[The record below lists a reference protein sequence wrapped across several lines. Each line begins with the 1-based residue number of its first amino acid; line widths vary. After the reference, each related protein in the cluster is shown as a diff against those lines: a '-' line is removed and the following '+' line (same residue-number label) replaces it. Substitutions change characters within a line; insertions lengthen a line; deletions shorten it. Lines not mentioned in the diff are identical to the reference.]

1 MITAMSVADTVM
13 IAILTMTE
21 SWCAGARNV
30 RITERMRSDAGME
43 HVELTENEK
52 KKEYLRG
59 YRNHVRR
66 IRRID
71 SELQELREMR
81 TSISVVND
89 GMPHGSG
96 QSDMSGYAAELDRL
110 ERALLSERHERV
122 QAYKEIVKR
131 INMLRS
137 ENEKDVLFYRYIKG
151 LEWYEIGDKMNYSER
166 WIHKLHGKALVHF
179 RLPEEKS
186 S

>member
-1 MITAMSVADTVM
+1 MDMVQDIKQV
-13 IAILTMTE
+13 
-21 SWCAGARNV
+21 
-30 RITERMRSDAGME
+30 
-43 HVELTENEK
+43 ENEK

-151 LEWYEIGDKMNYSER
+151 LEWYEIGDNMGYSDR
-166 WIHKLHGKALVHF
+166 HIHRFHGKALAHF
-179 RLPEEKS
+179 QMPVDKMS
-186 S
+186 

>member
-1 MITAMSVADTVM
+1 
-13 IAILTMTE
+13 
-21 SWCAGARNV
+21 
-30 RITERMRSDAGME
+30 ME

-96 QSDMSGYAAELDRL
+96 QSDMSG
-110 ERALLSERHERV
+110 
-122 QAYKEIVKR
+122 
-131 INMLRS
+131 
-137 ENEKDVLFYRYIKG
+137 
-151 LEWYEIGDKMNYSER
+151 
-166 WIHKLHGKALVHF
+166 
-179 RLPEEKS
+179 
-186 S
+186 

>member
-1 MITAMSVADTVM
+1 MMDMVQDIKQ
-13 IAILTMTE
+13 I
-21 SWCAGARNV
+21 
-30 RITERMRSDAGME
+30 
-43 HVELTENEK
+43 ENEK

-59 YRNHVRR
+59 YRSHVRR

-81 TSISVVND
+81 TSISVNND
-89 GMPHGSG
+89 GMPRGSG

-110 ERALLSERHERV
+110 ERTLVSERHERV
-122 QAYKEIVKR
+122 QAYKEIIRR

-151 LEWYEIGDKMNYSER
+151 FEWYEIGDNMGYSER
-166 WIHKLHGKALVHF
+166 HIHRFHGKALAHF
-179 RLPEEKS
+179 QIPEDNVS
-186 S
+186 

>member
-1 MITAMSVADTVM
+1 MMDMVQDIKQ
-13 IAILTMTE
+13 I
-21 SWCAGARNV
+21 
-30 RITERMRSDAGME
+30 
-43 HVELTENEK
+43 ENEK

-59 YRNHVRR
+59 YRSHVRR

-81 TSISVVND
+81 TSISVNND
-89 GMPHGSG
+89 GMPRGSG

-110 ERALLSERHERV
+110 ERALICERHERV
-122 QAYKEIVKR
+122 QVYKEIIRR

-151 LEWYEIGDKMNYSER
+151 LEWYEIGDNMGYSER
-166 WIHKLHGKALVHF
+166 HIHRFHGRALAHF
-179 RLPEEKS
+179 QIPADNVS
-186 S
+186 

>member
-1 MITAMSVADTVM
+1 
-13 IAILTMTE
+13 MTE
-21 SWCAGARNV
+21 
-30 RITERMRSDAGME
+30 
-43 HVELTENEK
+43 ENEK

-122 QAYKEIVKR
+122 QAYKKIVKR

>member
-1 MITAMSVADTVM
+1 
-13 IAILTMTE
+13 
-21 SWCAGARNV
+21 
-30 RITERMRSDAGME
+30 ME

-96 QSDMSGYAAELDRL
+96 QCDMSGYAAELDRL

-151 LEWYEIGDKMNYSER
+151 LEWYEIGDNMGYSDR
-166 WIHKLHGKALVHF
+166 HIHRFHGKALAHF
-179 RLPEEKS
+179 QMPVDKMS
-186 S
+186 